1 MEASLEH
8 EDLLIKLR
16 AKLNEEKVK
25 LWEAPFI
32 SDGGGISQSVKELAT
47 KYAASLNIDEDLVTE
62 GLHELQLHSIEKFKA
77 NEEYKETGCA
87 TIQVRATL
95 SGEKARVVKITKQ
108 LSISGEDLIE
118 SVAEL
123 LGVAKNRLK
132 LIYHGKLIKHTQSL
146 QEQGI
151 KNGAQV
157 MALVMAEAPEK
168 VVKEDKIYME
178 MKSTLDDATLLSE
191 YVDDIGDDD
200 EYMKLEDQSGK
211 AVNLPPAERRA
222 LLVGLALHERGR
234 AAAIKK
240 DYSLALVLLLES
252 DRQLNEC
259 RSGILASVDNVAV
272 LQLDIAWCY
281 LCLRSLA
288 AAGDAA
294 ARLARA
300 EAAFVATYGADHHRL
315 IALKGTNGYG
325 FPLTPDRKGH
335 VLGQPIITKNKRENV
350 KLLHACAANERVL
363 FMRLYLLQ
371 GIVAFHRN
379 KRAEARTLLEKAE
392 AELKYLKVDEN
403 SVQALMELGWTP
415 GQATTGLRATAGDLD
430 RAHHFLEERRKER
443 EEAREKHKQESR
455 SSALTAGVRRE
466 RRLLG
471 ACADGS
477 AVQPQLV
484 AALQGMGYAKRL
496 AVAALRSANNSVAE
510 AVRLIQ
516 EHPEQFMGRYM
527 NISTLSSE
535 DSLVEPDNN
544 LLNELVAMGYPPE
557 PARNALRLAGNQISG
572 AVDLLAI
579 AASQAFYYSNPSTS
593 ADPATKKKDA
603 VLKRLRKRE
612 LALNRL
618 RTAIRPEE
626 DDYLSTPLTEE
637 EQFLAQ
643 YKSLL

>member
-1 MEASLEH
+1 MFDIQPS
-8 EDLLIKLR
+8 
-16 AKLNEEKVK
+16 
-25 LWEAPFI
+25 
-32 SDGGGISQSVKELAT
+32 ELAT

-315 IALKGTNGYG
+315 IALKGTN
-325 FPLTPDRKGH
+325 
-335 VLGQPIITKNKRENV
+335 
-350 KLLHACAANERVL
+350 ANERVL

-443 EEAREKHKQESR
+443 EEAREKHKQE
-455 SSALTAGVRRE
+455 RE